1 MAAFFRSESFCDGCD
16 APSCAAGDGITSGGA
31 CGARDPKQLRR
42 AVDLGHLAWNR
53 AEVFGLSSDGDDSRP
68 LQNGVIFRP
77 FDVTASFTLAAW
89 CCGCGTTPCQKLE
102 GIEYDVRQPRMSNI
116 RRRCDRRW
124 RFPVGYIICGGGFA
138 RRKIDEQERS
148 MSESRR
154 SSCGSARVL
163 NRVNSHVRLRSIGE
177 GQKDV

>member
-1 MAAFFRSESFCDGCD
+1 MDAMHRLVRRVTVSLQVARVALGIQNNCGGRSIWVIWR
-16 APSCAAGDGITSGGA
+16 GIEPRFLD
-31 CGARDPKQLRR
+31 CR
-42 AVDLGHLAWNR
+42 V
-53 AEVFGLSSDGDDSRP
+53 DGDDSRP
-68 LQNGVIFRP
+68 LQNGVIFRR
-77 FDVTASFTLAAW
+77 FHVTASFTLAAW

-148 MSESRR
+148 MSESCR
-154 SSCGSARVL
+154 SRCGSGRVL
-163 NRVNSHVRLRSIGE
+163 NRVNSHGRLRSIGE

>member
-1 MAAFFRSESFCDGCD
+1 MKFRGSGDEWRRFFVRRVSAMDAMHRLVRRVTVSLQVARVALGIQNNCGGRSIWVIWR
-16 APSCAAGDGITSGGA
+16 GIEPRFLD
-31 CGARDPKQLRR
+31 CR
-42 AVDLGHLAWNR
+42 V
-53 AEVFGLSSDGDDSRP
+53 DGDDSRP

-124 RFPVGYIICGGGFA
+124 RFPVGYIICGGGS
-138 RRKIDEQERS
+138 RGGKS
-148 MSESRR
+148 MSR
-154 SSCGSARVL
+154 SGQCR
-163 NRVNSHVRLRSIGE
+163 SHVVPVAVLHVS
-177 GQKDV
+177 